1 MNTKISF
8 VLNGVQREH
17 FVNENELLVDF
28 IRGKLHLK
36 GTKMGCGIGECGAC
50 TVLID
55 GQPVNS
61 CLVLAIT
68 IDGKEVL
75 TIEGLDQGKL
85 HPLQD
90 AFIKEGAVQCGFCTP
105 GMLLSVKALL
115 DQNPYPS
122 EEGIKVAI
130 SGNIC
135 RCTGYSSIIRAVQ
148 RVIKKQNTI
157 IDEN

>member
-1 MNTKISF
+1 MKTKISF

-17 FVNENELLVDF
+17 FVDEKELLVDF
-28 IRGKLHLK
+28 IRDKLHLK

-68 IDGKEVL
+68 IDGKKVL
-75 TIEGLDQGKL
+75 TIEGLGREKL

-90 AFIKEGAVQCGFCTP
+90 AFIKEGAVQCGYCTP

-115 DQNPYPS
+115 DENSYPNA
-122 EEGIKVAI
+122 EEIKIAI

-148 RVIKKQNTI
+148 RVININRNRTEQ
-157 IDEN
+157 